1 MSNHLSF
8 FSFLSNITIGFRI
21 LFAGS
26 SPHQPNWYP
35 VPYVAVE
42 EHDREEVNNTGAANN
57 IYTREDAKKQ
67 GWDVNKTD
75 REEILKEELK
85 ETGDN
90 LDREERQE
98 EELEGSD
105 DSDDNNLSSD
115 DEFWTEGKM

>member
-1 MSNHLSF
+1 M
-8 FSFLSNITIGFRI
+8 
-21 LFAGS
+21 
-26 SPHQPNWYP
+26 
-35 VPYVAVE
+35 
-42 EHDREEVNNTGAANN
+42 NNTGAANI

-67 GWDVNKTD
+67 GWDVNETD

-90 LDREERQE
+90 LDREEGQE
-98 EELEGSD
+98 DELEGSD